1 VERQSASH
9 PRILPSLSSV
19 PPCLQDPTNGSSS
32 SSSSRLSSLAARL
45 QRVGL
50 SAFVLLYPY
59 LHAGLEGVSFVYQL
73 GYLLDVFDTHS
84 PVLQL
89 LGQRLV
95 RLTGPEMV
103 RWCGVGGG
111 GVRGGEVVCV
121 C

>member
-1 VERQSASH
+1 MRATGCAQD
-9 PRILPSLSSV
+9 LNSSGGGAA
-19 PPCLQDPTNGSSS
+19 GSGAGGQWSD
-32 SSSSRLSSLAARL
+32 LAARL

-59 LHAGLEGVSFVYQL
+59 MHASLEAVKFVYQL
-73 GYLLDVFDTHS
+73 GYLLDVFETHS

-103 RWCGVGGG
+103 SGIC
-111 GVRGGEVVCV
+111 
-121 C
+121 

>member
-1 VERQSASH
+1 M
-9 PRILPSLSSV
+9 
-19 PPCLQDPTNGSSS
+19 
-32 SSSSRLSSLAARL
+32 AARL

-59 LHAGLEGVSFVYQL
+59 VHASLEAVKFVYQL
-73 GYLLDVFDTHS
+73 GYLLDVFETHS

-103 RWCGVGGG
+103 SGMLTATSKAGLEWLLLCWDTCCQAGLRS
-111 GVRGGEVVCV
+111 RL
-121 C
+121 